1 MNGHSFKKSLF
12 NVAYFEA
19 ERRVCIYMYIY
30 IYIPLYHPW
39 TIHKP
44 PSEKRK
50 RGKAGDVEHGR
61 KSFLP
66 KSIAPSLESVR
77 ANSARIG

>member
-1 MNGHSFKKSLF
+1 MDIHSKKASSTLRTLRQSD
-12 NVAYFEA
+12 VY
-19 ERRVCIYMYIY
+19 VYICIYIC
-30 IYIPLYHPW
+30 IPLYHPW

>member
-1 MNGHSFKKSLF
+1 MDIHSKKASSTLRTLRQSD
-12 NVAYFEA
+12 VY
-19 ERRVCIYMYIY
+19 VYICIY
-30 IYIPLYHPW
+30 IYLYHPW